1 VMKQEGGDIR
11 INSNNTTQ
19 WLSLNALAGAL
30 IGLLVWLPTVFA
42 VGCCVAIGIWFIQ
55 LIVVIIIGAIGAAA
69 DIQITSHPAFR
80 RLRGGVSGLIIGLLF
95 GGMLLWTLLYSFGTD
110 TRFLT
115 SWFLRFVVLIVVGI
129 SGYIAGVVGAYTQ
142 PNVKDP
148 AVQLISGSIT
158 SITGSMAGGGFAS
171 LIIVVMVILSD
182 FNNSDRLAL
191 AQAAMIAG
199 FIAAIIGSLLS
210 GLLGSIY
217 ALVGVGLGQ
226 IGNSIVGRA
235 VGISFGTILGTFII
249 IGIILFIGSLG
260 NGF

>member
-1 VMKQEGGDIR
+1 MKQEGGGIR

-95 GGMLLWTLLYSFGTD
+95 GGMLLWSLLSFIFPN
-110 TRFLT
+110 TRFLE
-115 SWFLRFVVLIVVGI
+115 SGLAKFIVIIAIGI
-129 SGYIAGVVGAYTQ
+129 GGYIAGVIGAYTQ
-142 PNVKDP
+142 PNIKDP
-148 AVQLISGSIT
+148 SIRLVSDVIA
-158 SITGSMAGGGFAS
+158 SITGCIVGGGFS
-171 LIIVVMVILSD
+171 TFVITVTITLDSV
-182 FNNSDRLAL
+182 NNPDTLAL

-199 FIAAIIGSLLS
+199 FIAAVIGAILS
-210 GLLGSIY
+210 SVLGSIY
-217 ALVGVGLGQ
+217 AVIGVGLGL
-226 IGNSIVGRA
+226 IGNSILGRA
-235 VGISFGTILGTFII
+235 VGISFGTVMSIGAILG
-249 IGIILFIGSLG
+249 ILMLIGSLG
-260 NGF
+260 NGL